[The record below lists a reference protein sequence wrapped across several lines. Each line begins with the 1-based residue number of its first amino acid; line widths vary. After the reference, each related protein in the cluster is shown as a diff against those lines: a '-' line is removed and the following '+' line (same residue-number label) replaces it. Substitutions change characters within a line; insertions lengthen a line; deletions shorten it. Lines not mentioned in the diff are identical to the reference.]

1 MNEKV
6 AIISNENDQFYELQ
20 QKLEKKFKIIDTF
33 NIDNI
38 DQISHSVKMEKSE
51 IYIYIGNP
59 DNVFKNIPKQ
69 LFDNSHA
76 DLIFYET
83 NKYLIDN
90 LQHKAKL
97 KSFIK
102 RLFDIFFASALLLAL
117 SPFLLL
123 TGFLIKIESKGPIL
137 FLQKR
142 NGLRGKVFK
151 CIKFRSM
158 KVHQSKKV
166 IQAKID
172 DDRVTYIGKYIRK
185 LSIDE
190 LPQLINIIKGDM
202 SIVGPRPHAC
212 EHNIEYEKI
221 IPNYKQRHKVKPG
234 LTGEAQV
241 KGLRGETSDIKNMI
255 SRVEQDILYIQKWSL
270 LRDLKII
277 AKTPLA
283 IFNDRAY

>member
-1 MNEKV
+1 MNKKV
-6 AIISNENDQFYELQ
+6 IVISNNNQFYEYQ
-20 QKLEKKFKIIDTF
+20 EKIEKKFEIIEIFNADEISKISDSI
-33 NIDNI
+33 
-38 DQISHSVKMEKSE
+38 KMEKSE
-51 IYIYIGNP
+51 IYIYIGKL
-59 DNVFKNIPKQ
+59 DNSFKNILKQ
-69 LFDNSHA
+69 LFNNSHA

-83 NKYLIDN
+83 NKYLINN
-90 LQHKAKL
+90 LQHKERF
-97 KSFIK
+97 KSYIK
-102 RLFDIFFASALLLAL
+102 RLFDIFFASSLLLAL
-117 SPFLLL
+117 MPFLLL
-123 TGFLIKIESKGPIL
+123 IALLIKIESKGSVL

-142 NGLRGKVFK
+142 NGLRGRVFK

-158 KVHQSKKV
+158 KVHKSKKI

-172 DDRVTYIGKYIRK
+172 DDRVTFIGRYIRK
-185 LSIDE
+185 FSIDE

-283 IFNDRAY
+283 IFHDRAY